1 MKIPSGGKKAYLQI
15 KEQLKQKISQSKQE
29 AQERIKQAADYLTP
43 KAKETAQKAASW
55 VDDKINDPKIRKED
69 LGNGNYMVLNTS
81 QNQYAGYSA
90 ESDIVSISLTKAA
103 AQNSRY
109 NNITESTM
117 FKDNYFIDRVI
128 TEKDIIKK

>member
-1 MKIPSGGKKAYLQI
+1 MNKKIDK
-15 KEQLKQKISQSKQE
+15 LKNFQYI
-29 AQERIKQAADYLTP
+29 
-43 KAKETAQKAASW
+43 
-55 VDDKINDPKIRKED
+55 
-69 LGNGNYMVLNTS
+69 VLNTS
-81 QNQYAGYSA
+81 QNKYAGYSA

-109 NNITESTM
+109 NNITESTI